1 MRTRADQLRSD
12 IAFALMRL
20 KIQGRKGVLTEAQ
33 RYEIA
38 DLVVKRLRQYG
49 DPWRLGE
56 PLPEPLLTPSWDWK
70 D

>member
-1 MRTRADQLRSD
+1 
-12 IAFALMRL
+12 MRL
-20 KIQGRKGVLTEAQ
+20 KIQGRKGALTETQ

-56 PLPEPLLTPSWDWK
+56 PVPEPPLTPSWDWK
-70 D
+70 R